1 MWDKIKKIL
10 QKEGGKCIIIEEN
23 QPAYVVLTFDE
34 YEKKI
39 NDSGSVDNQ
48 FEKVNRDIAEWKA
61 TETESFPEP
70 SITEEQKEEDVK
82 IEDLPF

>member
-23 QPAYVVLTFDE
+23 EPSYVVLTFDE

-39 NDSGSVDNQ
+39 AGSDTSDNQ
-48 FEKVNRDIAEWKA
+48 AEKINRDIAEWRA
-61 TETESFPEP
+61 TEAEQPEIAPQTPESRD
-70 SITEEQKEEDVK
+70 EDVK